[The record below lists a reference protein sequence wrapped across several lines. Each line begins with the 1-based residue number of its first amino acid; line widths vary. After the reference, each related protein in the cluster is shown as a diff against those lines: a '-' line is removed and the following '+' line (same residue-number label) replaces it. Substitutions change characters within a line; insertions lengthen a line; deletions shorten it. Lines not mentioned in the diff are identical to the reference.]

1 MSQHFKTK
9 GDNVAFELKKK
20 KKRQTTYFGIIQ
32 RIQPFVLQKQLKG
45 SSSSIFGSST
55 LMSFSVETDGYA
67 ASFLVLIKNGL
78 WKKGQIRS
86 NE

>member
-9 GDNVAFELKKK
+9 GDNVAFELKK

-32 RIQPFVLQKQLKG
+32 RIQPFVLQKQFK
-45 SSSSIFGSST
+45 GSST

-67 ASFLVLIKNGL
+67 ASFLVLI
-78 WKKGQIRS
+78 
-86 NE
+86 